1 VLRRKIYSHGGGEL
15 VQKSRVLWLQEG
27 DKCNRFFFHTMANS
41 NKRRNSI
48 DSLLIDDTISTN

>member
-27 DKCNRFFFHTMANS
+27 DKCNKFFFTQWLTPTEEGT
-41 NKRRNSI
+41 
-48 DSLLIDDTISTN
+48 LLTHC